1 VDDVEA
7 LLDTSRVIGHGA
19 EMGSISVIGVTRV
32 CLSPRRTWPAMAC
45 IRRVGPT
52 SFLSHIYI
60 IIPSMLVASLATALL
75 PLVPLVAASKVEL
88 PPQVHHQL
96 LHSGRPQV
104 GLWKAL
110 LSGAQNRQAS
120 QLG

>member
-1 VDDVEA
+1 MA
-7 LLDTSRVIGHGA
+7 GNGMYKKGWTNIL
-19 EMGSISVIGVTRV
+19 SVPY
-32 CLSPRRTWPAMAC
+32 L
-45 IRRVGPT
+45 
-52 SFLSHIYI
+52 HHH
-60 IIPSMLVASLATALL
+60 PSMLVVSLATALL